1 VVGSAAAGQPASSAR
16 EPVPEPGRDPGR
28 YAAATE
34 ALRLTAKWLLAALAG
49 VGAVLVAGLQ
59 LARLGSLAGGERPR
73 LAVAVIAA
81 AVALGAV
88 AYMIAVT
95 SRIFTDEW
103 VTLAALDDET
113 FQAQLDTDARARR
126 RLALLQRLRAEIDN
140 DRQALFGQVA
150 GTVPAL
156 HRALREANEA
166 ARAAPAASR
175 GQALRWAGYVQA
187 VAGQVVDC
195 ANYHRTR
202 LTMRRL
208 RPRLGLAA
216 TLAAAAVLTF
226 AYAANPPRPPADPVT
241 VQVVSPAQTVPP
253 VRAP

>member
-1 VVGSAAAGQPASSAR
+1 MAV
-16 EPVPEPGRDPGR
+16 EVPEPGSDPGR
-28 YAAATE
+28 YAVATE

-59 LARLGSLAGGERPR
+59 LARLGSLTGTDLPR
-73 LAVAVIAA
+73 LVIAVVAA

-88 AYMIAVT
+88 AYMIAAT

-113 FQAQLDTDARARR
+113 FETQLEVSARARR
-126 RLALLQRLRAEIDN
+126 RLDLLALLRDEIDN
-140 DRQALFGQVA
+140 DRQTLFGQVA
-150 GTVPAL
+150 GTIPAL

-166 ARAAPAASR
+166 ARNAPASTR

-202 LTMRRL
+202 LTLRRL

-216 TLAAAAVLTF
+216 AITAIAVSTF
-226 AYAANPPRPPADPVT
+226 AYAANPSRPPTADPIT
-241 VQVVSPAQTVPP
+241 VQVVPTP
-253 VRAP
+253 